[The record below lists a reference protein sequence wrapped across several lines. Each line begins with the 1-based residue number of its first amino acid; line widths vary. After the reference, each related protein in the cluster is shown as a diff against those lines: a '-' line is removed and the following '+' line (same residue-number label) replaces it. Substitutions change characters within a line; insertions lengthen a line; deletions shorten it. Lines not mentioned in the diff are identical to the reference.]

1 MANDLWRTVTGTTNF
16 YGSSTTGSEANM
28 RNELIYTLDGRS
40 PEIAKGQPGLL
51 RKMRRDSD
59 NKLIPCECVDSI
71 TREPDKDRFCP
82 ICFGDGNKWDETN
95 ITFYRVLTASEDSN
109 TMRDTLEAV
118 GLLNVPLVVFYIRY
132 SAAITEEDKV
142 IQIDLDND
150 GSASSPTQR
159 QAIYR
164 VNSLWDYRSD
174 NGKLEYWKAFAH
186 EETVKYLNAPDFED
200 ME

>member
-1 MANDLWRTVTGTTNF
+1 
-16 YGSSTTGSEANM
+16 
-28 RNELIYTLDGRS
+28 
-40 PEIAKGQPGLL
+40 
-51 RKMRRDSD
+51 
-59 NKLIPCECVDSI
+59 
-71 TREPDKDRFCP
+71 
-82 ICFGDGNKWDETN
+82 
-95 ITFYRVLTASEDSN
+95 
-109 TMRDTLEAV
+109 V